1 MIVVTLVIMI
11 VFGSE
16 QLCLVQPLKTII
28 MKNSKT
34 IAILFSIFFSLM
46 SNAQSDKGFYA
57 SFNSGYNVG
66 TGNANFYQAM
76 ILGLANQNE
85 TSSTTS
91 TTELVPITLGKGLNI
106 GANLGYMFNKNMG
119 FELSANYLLG
129 GKTKGSSTSYTG
141 NYTYS
146 EVSAKMIQIK
156 PTLVFRAGYDKVN
169 PYAKVGMVIGS
180 GKITNTQ
187 DDKSGTDI
195 SFSTM
200 ELNGGMPIGFHASL
214 GTLYK
219 LTDKLSL
226 FGELNL
232 VSLEYAPKKG
242 VVTELTENG
251 VNVLPTLTVREKEI
265 EFIETFTDTG
275 APTNPNEPS
284 KVGIVP
290 FSFNSFGLN
299 IGLQYHF

>member
-1 MIVVTLVIMI
+1 
-11 VFGSE
+11 
-16 QLCLVQPLKTII
+16 
-28 MKNSKT
+28 MKNSKS
-34 IAILFSIFFSLM
+34 IFILFSLFFSLITT
-46 SNAQSDKGFYA
+46 AQSDKGFYA
-57 SFNSGYNVG
+57 SINSGYNVG
-66 TGNANFYQAM
+66 TGKANFFQAM

-91 TTELVPITLGKGLNI
+91 TTELVPITLGKGLNVE
-106 GANLGYMFNKNMG
+106 ANLGYMFNKNIG
-119 FELSANYLLG
+119 FQLGANYLFG
-129 GKTKGSSTSYTG
+129 GKIKGSSTSYTG

-156 PTLVFRAGYDKVN
+156 PTLVFRAGYDKLN

-187 DDKSGTDI
+187 DDKSGTDT
-195 SFSTM
+195 SFLTM
-200 ELNGGMPIGFHASL
+200 ELDGGMPVGFHASL

-242 VVTELTENG
+242 VITELTENG
-251 VNVLPTLTVREKEI
+251 IDVLPTLTVSEKEVD
-265 EFIETFTDTG
+265 FIETFTDTG

-284 KVGIVP
+284 KQAIVP
-290 FSFNSFGLN
+290 FSFSSFGLN
-299 IGLQYHF
+299 VGLQYHF